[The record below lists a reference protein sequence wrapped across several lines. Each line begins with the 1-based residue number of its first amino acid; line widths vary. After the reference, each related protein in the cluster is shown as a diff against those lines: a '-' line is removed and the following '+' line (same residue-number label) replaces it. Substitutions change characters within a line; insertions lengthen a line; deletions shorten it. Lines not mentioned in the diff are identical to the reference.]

1 VVVLKSELAAKLV
14 ARDPARAEREMREVE
29 AVSRQALGEV
39 RRAIQGYRT
48 RGLHAEL
55 QSVRKALDAAGI
67 ELHAE
72 LPALALPAAAEG
84 VLALALREAVTN
96 VARHSGAQ
104 HCWVGLKSDERTVSL
119 EVRDDGKGGAAQEGS
134 GLSGMRERAR
144 ALGGDVVR
152 DVTAGT
158 RLLVSLPLAGGAAAP

>member
-1 VVVLKSELAAKLV
+1 
-14 ARDPARAEREMREVE
+14 
-29 AVSRQALGEV
+29 
-39 RRAIQGYRT
+39 
-48 RGLHAEL
+48 
-55 QSVRKALDAAGI
+55 
-67 ELHAE
+67 
-72 LPALALPAAAEG
+72 
-84 VLALALREAVTN
+84 
-96 VARHSGAQ
+96 
-104 HCWVGLKSDERTVSL
+104 VSL